1 MPLVE
6 FFSLAAVAMAAGA
19 INAVAGG
26 GTLLTFP
33 SLLFFGCPPTVANAT
48 STLALMLGT
57 SGSLWGYRS
66 HMPSIAPWLARFAPV
81 SLAGGAVGCLL
92 LTRGGDKI
100 FVAVVPFLVLFASVL
115 FVAQGAV
122 RQLIRT
128 EISPGF
134 VESPPLGILAL
145 ALAFQF
151 LVSVYGGYFGAGI
164 GILMLAAL
172 GFLGFR
178 NIHEMNAAKMV
189 LSALINLVASGW
201 FLFSGLVDV
210 PKAAVMTGGAV
221 IGYFVGAHFS
231 QKIPQAQ
238 VRRLIMVIGFSLS
251 AVLFYRQ
258 FL

>member
-1 MPLVE
+1 MSMVE
-6 FFSLAAVAMAAGA
+6 LLSLAAVAMVAGA
-19 INAVAGG
+19 INAIAGG

-33 SLLFFGCPPTVANAT
+33 SLLFFGCAPTVANAT

-57 SGSLWGYRS
+57 SGSLWGYRR
-66 HMPSIAPWLARFAPV
+66 HMPAIAPWLVRFAPV
-81 SLAGGAVGCLL
+81 SLAGGAVGCVL
-92 LTRGGDKI
+92 LTRGGDKV
-100 FVAVVPFLVLFASVL
+100 FGQLVPFLVLFASVL

-122 RQLIRT
+122 RRLTRAETPQET
-128 EISPGF
+128 
-134 VESPPLGILAL
+134 VEKPRWGILAV

-189 LSALINLVASGW
+189 FSALINVVASGW
-201 FLFSGLVDV
+201 FLFSGLVDL
-210 PKAAVMTGGAV
+210 PKASVMTVGAI
-221 IGYFVGAHFS
+221 IGYFAGAHFS

-238 VRRLIMVIGFSLS
+238 VRRLIMVIGFAMS

-258 FL
+258 FR